1 MKKLINKKKIIAI
14 LIVASLLTV
23 SMIIKLTF
31 SKPEQKKEEPKRTE
45 AIKERNI
52 DGVKHV
58 QDMRVRIDMPESI
71 KKKIDYSAF
80 AKDFEK
86 FLDENKLMTDNTTAR
101 AYGTVTEDVNSGD
114 IIFDLKLNNTSGT
127 IITVTIKKNGK
138 IKYEYL
144 N

>member
-14 LIVASLLTV
+14 LIVASFLTV
-23 SMIIKLTF
+23 SMIIKLSF
-31 SKPEQKKEEPKRTE
+31 KKPEQKKEEPKRTE
-45 AIKERNI
+45 TTKERNI

-80 AKDFEK
+80 TKDFEK